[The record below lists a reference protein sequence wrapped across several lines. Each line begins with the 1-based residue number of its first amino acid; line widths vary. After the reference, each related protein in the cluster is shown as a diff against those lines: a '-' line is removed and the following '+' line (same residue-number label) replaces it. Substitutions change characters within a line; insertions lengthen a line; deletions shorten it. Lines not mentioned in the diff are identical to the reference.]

1 MDPSF
6 EVVVL
11 IKVLSQGINDI
22 SWFATTFLLIFDSR
36 FARYTV
42 HNTVSSFVL
51 NIMKMLSLIL
61 FHANIKFGWKA
72 TCINLYYI
80 MIIFGWFDLLHFYF
94 IFIFLLFLRSFVS
107 NEKLLINQIFN
118 SIIICCSLKPS
129 FCPGILIVFLKNL
142 QKLFKTVFYVLKTP
156 GKRIALIL
164 SFDSDSGL
172 KRFSRH
178 WLDVFSCDT
187 DILP

>member
-1 MDPSF
+1 MDPRF

-11 IKVLSQGINDI
+11 IKVLSRGINDI
-22 SWFATTFLLIFDSR
+22 AWFATTLLLIFDSR
-36 FARYTV
+36 FVRYTV

-61 FHANIKFGWKA
+61 FHANIKAEKQPVSISTTLRYFWDGS
-72 TCINLYYI
+72 IYYT
-80 MIIFGWFDLLHFYF
+80 
-94 IFIFLLFLRSFVS
+94 FIFLQFLRSFVS

-129 FCPGILIVFLKNL
+129 FCPGILIVFLKKPF
-142 QKLFKTVFYVLKTP
+142 KLFKTVFYVLKTP